1 MHKINNIRGKLC
13 AAAGALLIGAG
24 AFWGGW
30 TDAQPKF
37 RDVTMSVGEQ
47 LPQLERF
54 LNGYA
59 AGSKCDFVTDIGAV
73 DANVAGEYP
82 VTLRSGA
89 REETVMLRI
98 RDTLAPELK
107 VRNLEVPLGTELKP
121 EDFITHLW
129 DHSQV
134 QVSFAEP
141 VAVPED
147 YAALEVEIVASDI
160 HGNETRATCTASF
173 QWMRSQVNL
182 ELGQQLTREDVL
194 YNAEKDAALIADS
207 DLERINTAPIGEY
220 TIVSSL
226 GDAVLAC
233 RVTVQDTMGPELV
246 LREHQAY
253 LGGIASLDDF
263 VVSASDPSG
272 EVTLTLL
279 TQPDCSAV
287 GTQTIVITAED
298 MHGNVTTA
306 ETTLYVATDFVAPTI
321 IGADKSMTVAK
332 HSQPDYL
339 AGVSAFDAVDGY
351 VVVNVD
357 DSRVNLSAAGT
368 YFLVYTAR
376 DASGNV
382 ATIRRKITVEHDA
395 EDTAALVKSIADSL
409 ENDPEKIRDYV
420 RSTIYYSTDWGGED
434 PVWKGF
440 TEKHGN
446 CYVHA
451 LCLKSILDL
460 KGYNTQLIWVVN
472 KTHYWLIIE
481 IEPGVWRHIDPT
493 PSELH
498 SRYSLMTDEQRLWTL
513 SRRDWDHSLWPACE

>member
-1 MHKINNIRGKLC
+1 
-13 AAAGALLIGAG
+13 
-24 AFWGGW
+24 
-30 TDAQPKF
+30 
-37 RDVTMSVGEQ
+37 
-47 LPQLERF
+47 
-54 LNGYA
+54 
-59 AGSKCDFVTDIGAV
+59 
-73 DANVAGEYP
+73 
-82 VTLRSGA
+82 
-89 REETVMLRI
+89 
-98 RDTLAPELK
+98 
-107 VRNLEVPLGTELKP
+107 
-121 EDFITHLW
+121 
-129 DHSQV
+129 
-134 QVSFAEP
+134 
-141 VAVPED
+141 
-147 YAALEVEIVASDI
+147 
-160 HGNETRATCTASF
+160 
-173 QWMRSQVNL
+173 
-182 ELGQQLTREDVL
+182 
-194 YNAEKDAALIADS
+194 
-207 DLERINTAPIGEY
+207 
-220 TIVSSL
+220 
-226 GDAVLAC
+226 
-233 RVTVQDTMGPELV
+233 
-246 LREHQAY
+246 
-253 LGGIASLDDF
+253 
-263 VVSASDPSG
+263 
-272 EVTLTLL
+272 
-279 TQPDCSAV
+279 
-287 GTQTIVITAED
+287 
-298 MHGNVTTA
+298 
-306 ETTLYVATDFVAPTI
+306 
-321 IGADKSMTVAK
+321 MTVAK